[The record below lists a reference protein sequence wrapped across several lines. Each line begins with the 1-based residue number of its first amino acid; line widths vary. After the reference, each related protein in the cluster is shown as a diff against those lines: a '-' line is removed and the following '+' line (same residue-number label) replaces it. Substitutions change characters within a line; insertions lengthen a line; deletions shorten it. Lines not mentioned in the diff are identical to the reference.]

1 MSPTNKP
8 PLPPPSTKSGAAAGA
23 PPPPAPEQARAGTR
37 NKWVAPAVILA
48 FVVGLAAV
56 VAAGGLFGSK
66 SNSNGKSSKVVTD
79 HGPTSTVA
87 GASGS
92 AASIASTASTVSG
105 SGAAAE
111 NQPVTVGAGD
121 DLPSLGDNKGTDA
134 AVGMKPPVLSGSS
147 FDGSPVTITP
157 GGSPKLI
164 LFVAHW
170 CPHCQREVPKI
181 VQWIASGA
189 APKGL
194 EIAAVSTA
202 VKKDAAN
209 YPPSAWLS
217 KVGFTRPVLADDAKQ
232 DAARA
237 WGLPGYPYFVLLKAD
252 GTVAK
257 RYSGEIEMADLT
269 TLITDALVT

>member
-1 MSPTNKP
+1 MSPDNK
-8 PLPPPSTKSGAAAGA
+8 PLPPPPPPGPAGAA
-23 PPPPAPEQARAGTR
+23 PPPPAVHEAGR
-37 NKWVAPAVILA
+37 GRPKWVVPVVILA

-56 VAAGGLFGSK
+56 IAAGGLFGSK
-66 SNSNGKSSKVVTD
+66 NDSTGKSSKVITD
-79 HGPTSTVA
+79 YGPTSTAA
-87 GASGS
+87 GTS
-92 AASIASTASTVSG
+92 ASTALAA
-105 SGAAAE
+105 SGAGTAAE

-121 DLPSLGDNKGTDA
+121 DLPPLGGNKGTDA
-134 AVGMKPPVLSGSS
+134 AVGMTPPTLSGSS

-189 APKGL
+189 APKGV
-194 EIAAVSTA
+194 EIAAVSTS
-202 VKKDAAN
+202 VQKDASN

-217 KVGFTRPVLADDAKQ
+217 KVGFTKPVLADDAKQ

-257 RYSGEIEMADLT
+257 RFSGEIEMADLT
-269 TLITDALVT
+269 TLISDALTT